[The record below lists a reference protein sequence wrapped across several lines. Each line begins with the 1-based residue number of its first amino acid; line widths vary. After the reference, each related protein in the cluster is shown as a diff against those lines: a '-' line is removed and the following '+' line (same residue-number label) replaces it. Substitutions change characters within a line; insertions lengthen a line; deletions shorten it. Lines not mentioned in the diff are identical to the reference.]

1 MRCCNSLLYGM
12 PENQIQRLQKIQNIA
27 ARILTR
33 SNKQCHTTPIL
44 KKLHWL
50 PVRYR
55 IIFKILVLT
64 YQAYHGV
71 APDYLCELI
80 SKHHSIK
87 SLRSNGMMLLNEPKI
102 KGTTYGPRSF
112 VYAAP
117 HEWNKIPFYIKTSV
131 NLAIFKS
138 SLKTYLFKLAFVST

>member
-1 MRCCNSLLYGM
+1 M
-12 PENQIQRLQKIQNIA
+12 PDNQIQRLL
-27 ARILTR
+27 RILTR

-80 SKHHSIK
+80 SKHHGIK
-87 SLRSNGMMLLNEPKI
+87 SL
-102 KGTTYGPRSF
+102 
-112 VYAAP
+112 
-117 HEWNKIPFYIKTSV
+117 
-131 NLAIFKS
+131 
-138 SLKTYLFKLAFVST
+138 